1 MNKDLLLDGAKPADT
16 AGMPAPEEEPM
27 DKILPQKVVVSDKAA
42 AAADGRKKVELRGVS
57 FYYGDFKALDDINL
71 DVPENQVTALI
82 GPSGCGK
89 STVLRLIN
97 RMHEE
102 MTRTRVEGSVLLDG
116 EDVYSRDVDV
126 VTLRSRVGEIFQK
139 PNPFPK
145 SIYDNV
151 AYGPRLMG
159 NRKKDELDD
168 IVERSLN
175 QAALWKEVKN
185 KLNNSAMDLSGGQQQ
200 RLCIARTLA
209 VEPEVI
215 LMDEPCSA
223 LDPVATQQI
232 EDTIEVLKADYT
244 IIIVTH
250 NMQQAARISQYTG
263 FMLVEE
269 TGEPGRLVE
278 YGLTSKI
285 FTMPDRKETENYITG
300 RFG

>member
-1 MNKDLLLDGAKPADT
+1 MGHGAGA
-16 AGMPAPEEEPM
+16 AAPGLVVYAHGRGCPGQIQKKE
-27 DKILPQKVVVSDKAA
+27 KVVTAEA
-42 AAADGRKKVELRGVS
+42 QKKVQLQEVN
-57 FYYGDFKALDDINL
+57 FYYGDFKALEDINL
-71 DVPENQVTALI
+71 DIEANKVTALI

-97 RMHEE
+97 RMHEVAG
-102 MTRTRVEGSVLLDG
+102 RTRVEGRVLLDS
-116 EDVYSRDVDV
+116 EDVYSPGMDV
-126 VTLRSRVGEIFQK
+126 VGLRSRVGEIFQK

-145 SIYDNV
+145 TIYDNV
-151 AYGPRLMG
+151 AYGPRLQG
-159 NRKKDELDD
+159 RSSRDELDG
-168 IVERSLN
+168 IVERALR
-175 QAALWKEVKN
+175 QAALWKEVQN
-185 KLNNSAMDLSGGQQQ
+185 KLKTSALELSGGQQQ

-232 EDTIEVLKADYT
+232 EDTMDSLKKDYT

-250 NMQQAARISQYTG
+250 NMQQAARVSEYTG
-263 FMLVEE
+263 FMLIQE

>member
-1 MNKDLLLDGAKPADT
+1 MFLTDSGADT
-16 AGMPAPEEEPM
+16 TQV
-27 DKILPQKVVVSDKAA
+27 PQKEEMVMDSS
-42 AAADGRKKVELRGVS
+42 KKVQLRDVS
-57 FYYGDFKALDDINL
+57 FYYGDFKALEDVSLDIEANK
-71 DVPENQVTALI
+71 VTALI

-89 STVLRLIN
+89 STILRLIN

-102 MTRTRVEGSVLLDG
+102 MGKTRVEGEITLDG
-116 EDVYSRDVDV
+116 MDIYSRSVDV
-126 VTLRSRVGEIFQK
+126 VELRSRVGEIFQK

-145 SIYDNV
+145 SIFDNV
-151 AYGPRLMG
+151 AYGPRLKG
-159 NRKKDELDD
+159 IKKKEALEN
-168 IVERSLN
+168 IVENALN
-175 QAALWKEVKN
+175 QAALWKEVKD
-185 KLNNSAMDLSGGQQQ
+185 KLDKSALDLSGGQQQ

-232 EDTIEVLKADYT
+232 EDTIDVLKNDYT

-250 NMQQAARISQYTG
+250 NMQQAARISDYTG
-263 FMLVEE
+263 FMLVQE
-269 TGEPGRLVE
+269 TGEPGRLME
-278 YGLTSKI
+278 YGPAGKI